1 MENADNFGEP
11 QLLLIDGLNIVRRC
25 YEANPAPDSPEKAQA
40 TARTAFSS
48 FRRALNENPHTHAL
62 AAFDYGGHTWR
73 HDLYA
78 QYREKRKP
86 MPDELRD
93 IVPAFRQRLTD
104 ELGLAVACIPGV
116 EADDV
121 IGTVHARWMACKAA
135 PVVVVS
141 TDKDLAQL
149 IAQGARIRDHFK
161 PEWRD
166 AEWVMAKFGVVPE
179 QLGDLLALMGDS
191 TDDIPGVDGIGAKTA
206 AKLLTEYGNLE
217 ALLAAA
223 GGIKGKN
230 GERLQEQAEMAR
242 LSRRLVA
249 LNESVAVGVTWNS
262 LRRQTAE
269 AMAA

>member
-1 MENADNFGEP
+1 METQDLVDGP
-11 QLLLIDGLNIVRRC
+11 SLLLIDGLNIVRRC

-48 FRRALNENPHTHAL
+48 FRRALTENPHTHAL
-62 AAFDYGGHTWR
+62 AAFDFGGRTWR
-73 HDLYA
+73 HDLYER
-78 QYREKRKP
+78 YREKRKP

-93 IVPAFRQRLTD
+93 ILPAFRQRLTD
-104 ELGLAVACIPGV
+104 DLGLAVVCVPGV

-121 IGTVHARWMACKAA
+121 IGTVHSHWVACKAA

-141 TDKDLAQL
+141 TDKDLCQL
-149 IAQGARIRDHFK
+149 IASGARIRDHFK

-166 AEWVMAKFGVVPE
+166 AEWVFTKFGVPPE
-179 QLGDLLALMGDS
+179 QLGDMLALMGDS
-191 TDDIPGVDGIGAKTA
+191 SDDIPGVAGIGAKTA
-206 AKLLTEYGNLE
+206 AKLLTEHGSLE

-223 GGIKGKN
+223 GSVKGKN

-242 LSRRLVA
+242 LSRQLVE
-249 LNESVAVGVTWNS
+249 LNVSVPVGVTWNS
-262 LRRQTAE
+262 LRRHTAE